1 MYYVQNS
8 DKPCAHIT
16 KGRQRIKQFGQNVY
30 LKDGSEFEIE
40 LYNPSRQTVLSKIK
54 INGEF
59 INGGG
64 VILKPGERVFLE
76 RYLDAPHKF
85 KFETYTVDATNETM
99 NAIANNGDVE
109 ILFYNEEEII
119 ATLTYPSITY
129 GSTTYPN
136 TTYAS
141 NTNTVSRNMSLD
153 ESLNIFHNTSLS
165 NSGLN
170 LYSVSDNGGK
180 TYINKFDKK
189 PRLRPNQNKKSKSV
203 ETGRVEKGSSS
214 DQEFKTVSKNFNSW
228 AVSTSV
234 WKILPDSQRPV
245 EKTDLINKCPK
256 CSTKLKK
263 TSWKFCPE
271 CGHQMARTKTEIHY
285 TMDNF
290 VQVPG
295 KILIMETYQDTLDNF
310 LTRFENKLIYI
321 KTDSLTPN
329 SLRAVV
335 ID

>member
-64 VILKPGERVFLE
+64 IILKPGERVFLE

-285 TMDNF
+285 TMDTF

-295 KILIMETYQDTLDNF
+295 KILMMETYQDTLDNF